1 MNLNRDFALVS
12 VKQKRAT
19 QDRGLSL
26 GIVKGNKQR
35 VTAYGESYVKGFL
48 DTGSIPVGST
58 RKELRIGYNS
68 EFFQLYPFLAV
79 TDDIADAMIY
89 A

>member
-1 MNLNRDFALVS
+1 MADALVS
-12 VKQKRAT
+12 
-19 QDRGLSL
+19 
-26 GIVKGNKQR
+26 
-35 VTAYGESYVKGFL
+35 
-48 DTGSIPVGST
+48 GSSEAIHVGSSPVVRT

-79 TDDIADAMIY
+79 TDDIAGAMIY

>member
-1 MNLNRDFALVS
+1 MSLSFGARRRNSNR
-12 VKQKRAT
+12 K
-19 QDRGLSL
+19 
-26 GIVKGNKQR
+26 
-35 VTAYGESYVKGFL
+35 TAYGESYVKRSL

-58 RKELRIGYNS
+58 KKELRIGYNS

-79 TDDIADAMIY
+79 TDDIAGAMIY